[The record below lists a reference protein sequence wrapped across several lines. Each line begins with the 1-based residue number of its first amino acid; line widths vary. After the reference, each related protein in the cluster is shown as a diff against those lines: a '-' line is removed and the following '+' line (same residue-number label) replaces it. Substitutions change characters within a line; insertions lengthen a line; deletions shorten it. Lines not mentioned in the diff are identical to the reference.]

1 MGIFDKAKDM
11 VGEHNSEVDQAI
23 DKVAEMADE
32 KTGGEHTEQIDE
44 GAEQVKQQLDKSAAQ
59 PPAEG

>member
-23 DKVAEMADE
+23 DKVAELADE
-32 KTGGEHTEQIDE
+32 KTGGEHTEQI
-44 GAEQVKQQLDKSAAQ
+44 GAAAEQVKQQLDDQASAQ
-59 PPAEG
+59 G